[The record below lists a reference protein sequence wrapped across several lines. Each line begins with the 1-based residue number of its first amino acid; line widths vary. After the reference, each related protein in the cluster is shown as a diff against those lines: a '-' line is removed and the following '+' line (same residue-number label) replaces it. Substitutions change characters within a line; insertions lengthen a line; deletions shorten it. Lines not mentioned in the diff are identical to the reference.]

1 MSTKNETLYFSEF
14 IGRKIYHHNGKYIS
28 KVSDIF
34 VDFQEIY
41 PSAIAIQ
48 FIKNGHYFYAD
59 WSQIKFIT
67 NKSVELVDNPN
78 LGRSRTFPIIKR
90 SKNKTVKSILSH
102 QFIGETI
109 EYPPIGKVIL
119 DKQIVDTFG
128 KKVVRVNDINLL
140 KINNEIKVT
149 HASIGTRSLLR
160 RIGLLGFIT
169 FLKNIFFPKSKKLEN
184 DTLISWQFVHA
195 VPDKNLNKNVKLTLT
210 DDEIK
215 KLHPADIADIIEE
228 LDNNARNLLFKEL
241 DHELA
246 AETLTEINQEFKTSI
261 IKDERPEDIA
271 EILEFMGPDEAVD
284 ILNDFDKDTANQI
297 IEKISDKD
305 TQEDIIEL
313 LEYDEHTAGGI
324 MSNEVFEITPNLNKQ
339 DILKIIQNEYD
350 EIESIY
356 DIYIIDNDKQLI
368 GQCPLNKLLIQ
379 KENVTIGEIM
389 EREDIKYLTP
399 KVHWKEVAELMSK
412 YNLINLPIINPI
424 NMELLGVVSVDD
436 VLPWLLDER

>member
-1 MSTKNETLYFSEF
+1 MLNALLTK
-14 IGRKIYHHNGKYIS
+14 
-28 KVSDIF
+28 
-34 VDFQEIY
+34 
-41 PSAIAIQ
+41 
-48 FIKNGHYFYAD
+48 
-59 WSQIKFIT
+59 
-67 NKSVELVDNPN
+67 ELLV
-78 LGRSRTFPIIKR
+78 
-90 SKNKTVKSILSH
+90 
-102 QFIGETI
+102 
-109 EYPPIGKVIL
+109 
-119 DKQIVDTFG
+119 
-128 KKVVRVNDINLL
+128 
-140 KINNEIKVT
+140 
-149 HASIGTRSLLR
+149 
-160 RIGLLGFIT
+160 
-169 FLKNIFFPKSKKLEN
+169 NIFFPKSKKLEN

-261 IKDERPEDIA
+261 IKDEKPEDIA

-356 DIYIIDNDKQLI
+356 DIYIIDKDKQLI

-389 EREDIKYLTP
+389 EKEDIKYLGP